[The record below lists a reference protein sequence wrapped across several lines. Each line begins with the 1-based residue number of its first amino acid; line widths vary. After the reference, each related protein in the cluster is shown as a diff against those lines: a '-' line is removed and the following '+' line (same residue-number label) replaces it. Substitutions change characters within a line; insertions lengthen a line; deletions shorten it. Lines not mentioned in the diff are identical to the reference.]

1 MEIKEGKTMTRYLRF
16 IWLYIKFVCKH
27 RHLPWYIDLTTN
39 QVMNELRRGNLE
51 DMTIEEL
58 NQEKLAT
65 QIVIDFLDAPEYP
78 IIKTGNLSERYRIYI

>member
-1 MEIKEGKTMTRYLRF
+1 MTRYLRF

-39 QVMNELRRGNLE
+39 QVTLDIRRNLE

-65 QIVIDFLDAPEYP
+65 EIIINFLDEPNYP
-78 IIKTGNLSERYRIYI
+78 IIKTSNLSKRYRIYI